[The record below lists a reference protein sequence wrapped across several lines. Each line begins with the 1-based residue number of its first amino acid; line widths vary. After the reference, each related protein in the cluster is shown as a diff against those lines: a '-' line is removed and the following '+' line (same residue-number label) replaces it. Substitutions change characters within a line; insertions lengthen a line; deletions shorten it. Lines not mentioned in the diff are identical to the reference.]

1 MTQAQAFKTLA
12 ATGLLLA
19 GVLAPAAAHDE
30 LVSSYPADGDT
41 MAVGVDE
48 ISMTYSGNIMDV
60 DGANQV
66 VVTNAAGE
74 NVTEETPDIEGQTV
88 SQDLSSAALEPG
100 TYTVTW
106 RVVSS
111 DGHPIQGTFAYT
123 VGEGQDA
130 ATSASSTEASAAA
143 SSTEASGAAAT
154 TEASETAPASE
165 SPAATDPVTQA
176 ATGLSL
182 PVKLLILVGGLA
194 TLGLVATVLLKARK
208 K

>member
-1 MTQAQAFKTLA
+1 MKKANAAKIMA

-19 GVLAPAAAHDE
+19 GSITSAAAHDE
-30 LVSSYPADGDT
+30 LVSSYPADGET
-41 MAVGVDE
+41 VAVGIDE
-48 ISMTYSGNIMDV
+48 ITMTYSGNIMDV

-74 NVTEETPDIEGQTV
+74 NVTEETPDIDNRTV
-88 SQDLSSAALEPG
+88 SQDLSPAALEPG

-111 DGHPIQGTFAYT
+111 DGHPIQGTFNYT

-130 ATSASSTEASAAA
+130 TPSSPAEASSSAEASSPAVTSETSAPAQAAETKAA
-143 SSTEASGAAAT
+143 S
-154 TEASETAPASE
+154 
-165 SPAATDPVTQA
+165 DPVTQA
-176 ATGLSL
+176 AEGLSL
-182 PVKLLILVGGLA
+182 PVKLLILLGGLA

>member
-1 MTQAQAFKTLA
+1 MKKANAAKIMA

-19 GVLAPAAAHDE
+19 GSITSAAAHDE
-30 LVSSYPADGDT
+30 LVSSYPADGET
-41 MAVGVDE
+41 VAVGIDE
-48 ISMTYSGNIMDV
+48 ITMTYSGNIMDV

-74 NVTEETPDIEGQTV
+74 NVTEETPDIDNRTV
-88 SQDLSSAALEPG
+88 SQDLSPAALEPG

-111 DGHPIQGTFAYT
+111 DGHPIQGTFNYT

-130 ATSASSTEASAAA
+130 TPSSSAEAS
-143 SSTEASGAAAT
+143 
-154 TEASETAPASE
+154 
-165 SPAATDPVTQA
+165 SPAATSETSAPAQAAETKAASDPVTQA
-176 ATGLSL
+176 AEGLSL
-182 PVKLLILVGGLA
+182 PVKLLILLGGLA